1 MDDEG
6 SHWGQFPDNMSY
18 NTTWVEPLPAV
29 TPSRRSDRRTD
40 GRKCAKWDPQEHRI
54 FISVVEYVT
63 AKGHRRGKC
72 FTTAGWE
79 RIREFFNKRAGKDWT
94 VTQLKNHWGVMR
106 TDHKLLMELL
116 RCTGIHY
123 GLNSGGRIE
132 ADDWWWEQKIKEN
145 PKYSKFRY
153 NDNSEIFHT
162 YGKLFG
168 ATQDSTKYAL
178 TSTKLSQ
185 HGLDV
190 SSDCDAQAD
199 FNDMLPINAE
209 TTDSSD
215 GPAKGRLTSTMDISV
230 GRSGEK
236 RKGKPAK
243 GRGKKKKFGA
253 REVSESVDNLA
264 SASREFASALRSRDK
279 GVMTIA
285 DYVNDLLT
293 TELVQSGDELHLFA
307 LWFFRDVTNRVAY
320 AAAETPELRFAWMQY
335 CFERDK
341 KSKEATSSRARRR
354 L

>member
-18 NTTWVEPLPAV
+18 NTTWVEPVPAA

-63 AKGHRRGKC
+63 AEGHHRGKC

-79 RIREFFNKRAGKDWT
+79 SIRELFNKRAGKDWT

-106 TDHKLLMELL
+106 ADHKLLMELL

-162 YGKLFG
+162 YGKLF
-168 ATQDSTKYAL
+168 
-178 TSTKLSQ
+178 
-185 HGLDV
+185 
-190 SSDCDAQAD
+190 D
-199 FNDMLPINAE
+199 FNDMLSINAE
-209 TTDSSD
+209 TTNSSD

-236 RKGKPAK
+236 RKGKQAQ

-285 DYVNDLLT
+285 DCVNDLLT

-307 LWFFRDVTNRVAY
+307 LWFFRDVTNRAAY

>member
-1 MDDEG
+1 MDDQG

-18 NTTWVEPLPAV
+18 NTTWVEPVPAA
-29 TPSRRSDRRTD
+29 TPSRRFDRRTD
-40 GRKCAKWDPQEHRI
+40 GRKCAKWDPQEHLI
-54 FISVVEYVT
+54 FISVVEYIT

-72 FTTAGWE
+72 FMIAGWE
-79 RIREFFNKRAGKDWT
+79 RIRELFNKRAGKDWT
-94 VTQLKNHWGVMR
+94 FTQLKNHWGVMR
-106 TDHKLLMELL
+106 TDHKLLME
-116 RCTGIHY
+116 
-123 GLNSGGRIE
+123 
-132 ADDWWWEQKIKEN
+132 N

-153 NDNSEIFHT
+153 NDNSKIFHT

-168 ATQDSTKYAL
+168 ATQESTKYAL
-178 TSTKLSQ
+178 TPTKLSQ

-215 GPAKGRLTSTMDISV
+215 GLAKGRLTSTMDISV
-230 GRSGEK
+230 GQSGEK
-236 RKGKPAK
+236 RKGKQAQ

-253 REVSESVDNLA
+253 RKVSESVDNLA
-264 SASREFASALRSRDK
+264 SASQEFASALRSRDK

-285 DYVNDLLT
+285 DCVNDLLT

-307 LWFFRDVTNRVAY
+307 LWFFRDVTNHAAY
-320 AAAETPELRFAWMQY
+320 AATETPELRFAWMQY